1 MATDTAPLAPEQAE
15 DTDLSRAV
23 NGYLARYKGLSR
35 KHTRSDLRV
44 FLTWCAGQELDPLT
58 ACRHQLELYVRW
70 LQEVRRFKPPCCDC
84 PCSALVRRPPSPRVL
99 NRRCADRPLL
109 R

>member
-70 LQEVRRFKPPCCDC
+70 LQEVRRFKPSTISRRTFRGGRFLPTCVIDAVLARC
-84 PCSALVRRPPSPRVL
+84 PGRP
-99 NRRCADRPLL
+99 
-109 R
+109 